1 MRKDSETQERNWLD
15 KTPSLGYGGINT
27 CLRVRSV
34 EQRGNPVLQQEAA
47 KNQMP
52 IDLFLLYIY
61 IQTGA
66 CLYIGKRQRYSRSG
80 SAFKEQINEEGKLCD
95 GDGNKWVINYLTES
109 RVCYR

>member
-1 MRKDSETQERNWLD
+1 MREDSETQERNWLD

-61 IQTGA
+61 I
-66 CLYIGKRQRYSRSG
+66 YIYKQELVCILG
-80 SAFKEQINEEGKLCD
+80 SAKGIREVVRRLKN
-95 GDGNKWVINYLTES
+95 
-109 RVCYR
+109 R